1 MEQGSQW
8 EKAYTHGG
16 DVYRNEKIRMDF
28 SININPLGMPDFIK
42 QTAMD
47 GVEESARY
55 PDSRCRRL
63 RRLAAGFYGVQEE
76 TLVFGNGAA
85 ELIFGI
91 VRAVSPRRAVLTAP
105 SFTEY
110 EAALSSVGAEVLF
123 FPLKEEDD
131 FSLPADRY
139 LDFLK
144 SARPDMIFLCNPA
157 NPTGRLTP
165 GEEIRRILEFC
176 TVQGILAVVDECFLD
191 LAEEDERDSVLDLV
205 REGEKNI
212 FLLKA
217 FTKSFAM
224 AGLRLGYGFLA
235 DGELR
240 LKMQSQSQPWNVSI
254 PAQEAGCAAFGAERE
269 PYLREARKL
278 ISREREYL
286 REGLQ
291 RLGFYVFPSEANFL
305 LFKRTDRGDGG
316 ELYESLLS
324 RGILIRRCGDYQGLS
339 GDHYRICV
347 KKREENRAFLEN
359 LGEIY
364 KKR

>member
-42 QTAMD
+42 QAAMD

-110 EAALSSVGAEVLF
+110 EAALSSVGAEILF
-123 FPLKEEDD
+123 FPLKEEED

-165 GEEIRRILEFC
+165 VGEIRRILEFC

-205 REGEKNI
+205 RAGEKKV

-269 PYLREARKL
+269 PYLREA
-278 ISREREYL
+278 
-286 REGLQ
+286 LQ

-305 LFKRTDRGDGG
+305 LFKRADRGNGG

>member
-42 QTAMD
+42 QAAMD

-123 FPLKEEDD
+123 FPLKEEED

-139 LDFLK
+139 LDFLERQ
-144 SARPDMIFLCNPA
+144 AGYDLF
-157 NPTGRLTP
+157 
-165 GEEIRRILEFC
+165 
-176 TVQGILAVVDECFLD
+176 VQSGQSD
-191 LAEEDERDSVLDLV
+191 R
-205 REGEKNI
+205 
-212 FLLKA
+212 KA
-217 FTKSFAM
+217 D
-224 AGLRLGYGFLA
+224 AG
-235 DGELR
+235 
-240 LKMQSQSQPWNVSI
+240 
-254 PAQEAGCAAFGAERE
+254 
-269 PYLREARKL
+269 
-278 ISREREYL
+278 
-286 REGLQ
+286 
-291 RLGFYVFPSEANFL
+291 
-305 LFKRTDRGDGG
+305 RGDPPDPGV
-316 ELYESLLS
+316 LH
-324 RGILIRRCGDYQGLS
+324 RS
-339 GDHYRICV
+339 GDPCSGGRV
-347 KKREENRAFLEN
+347 LP
-359 LGEIY
+359 GSGGGG
-364 KKR
+364 

>member
-42 QTAMD
+42 QAAMD

-139 LDFLK
+139 LDF
-144 SARPDMIFLCNPA
+144 
-157 NPTGRLTP
+157 
-165 GEEIRRILEFC
+165 
-176 TVQGILAVVDECFLD
+176 
-191 LAEEDERDSVLDLV
+191 
-205 REGEKNI
+205 
-212 FLLKA
+212 
-217 FTKSFAM
+217 
-224 AGLRLGYGFLA
+224 
-235 DGELR
+235 
-240 LKMQSQSQPWNVSI
+240 
-254 PAQEAGCAAFGAERE
+254 
-269 PYLREARKL
+269 
-278 ISREREYL
+278 
-286 REGLQ
+286 
-291 RLGFYVFPSEANFL
+291 
-305 LFKRTDRGDGG
+305 
-316 ELYESLLS
+316 
-324 RGILIRRCGDYQGLS
+324 
-339 GDHYRICV
+339 
-347 KKREENRAFLEN
+347 
-359 LGEIY
+359 
-364 KKR
+364 

>member
-1 MEQGSQW
+1 
-8 EKAYTHGG
+8 
-16 DVYRNEKIRMDF
+16 MD
-28 SININPLGMPDFIK
+28 SG
-42 QTAMD
+42 
-47 GVEESARY
+47 
-55 PDSRCRRL
+55 
-63 RRLAAGFYGVQEE
+63 
-76 TLVFGNGAA
+76 
-85 ELIFGI
+85 
-91 VRAVSPRRAVLTAP
+91 
-105 SFTEY
+105 
-110 EAALSSVGAEVLF
+110 
-123 FPLKEEDD
+123 
-131 FSLPADRY
+131 
-139 LDFLK
+139 
-144 SARPDMIFLCNPA
+144 
-157 NPTGRLTP
+157 
-165 GEEIRRILEFC
+165 
-176 TVQGILAVVDECFLD
+176 
-191 LAEEDERDSVLDLV
+191 LDLV

>member
-42 QTAMD
+42 QAAMD

-123 FPLKEEDD
+123 FPLKEEED

-157 NPTGRLTP
+157 NPTRKADSRE
-165 GEEIRRILEFC
+165 EEICRILEFC

-205 REGEKNI
+205 RAGEKKV

-240 LKMQSQSQPWNVSI
+240 LKDAEPE
-254 PAQEAGCAAFGAERE
+254 PALERVHTGPGGRMRGLWSRAGALHPGSPEAHKPGAGIFKGR
-269 PYLREARKL
+269 PAKAGLL
-278 ISREREYL
+278 CIS
-286 REGLQ
+286 
-291 RLGFYVFPSEANFL
+291 LGGQFPF
-305 LFKRTDRGDGG
+305 
-316 ELYESLLS
+316 
-324 RGILIRRCGDYQGLS
+324 I
-339 GDHYRICV
+339 
-347 KKREENRAFLEN
+347 
-359 LGEIY
+359 
-364 KKR
+364 

>member
-42 QTAMD
+42 QAAMD

-123 FPLKEEDD
+123 FPLKEEED

-139 LDFLK
+139 
-144 SARPDMIFLCNPA
+144 
-157 NPTGRLTP
+157 
-165 GEEIRRILEFC
+165 
-176 TVQGILAVVDECFLD
+176 LD

-205 REGEKNI
+205 RAGEKKV

-269 PYLREARKL
+269 PYLREARRL
-278 ISREREYL
+278 IGQEREYL

>member
-1 MEQGSQW
+1 M
-8 EKAYTHGG
+8 
-16 DVYRNEKIRMDF
+16 
-28 SININPLGMPDFIK
+28 
-42 QTAMD
+42 
-47 GVEESARY
+47 
-55 PDSRCRRL
+55 
-63 RRLAAGFYGVQEE
+63 
-76 TLVFGNGAA
+76 
-85 ELIFGI
+85 
-91 VRAVSPRRAVLTAP
+91 
-105 SFTEY
+105 
-110 EAALSSVGAEVLF
+110 
-123 FPLKEEDD
+123 
-131 FSLPADRY
+131 
-139 LDFLK
+139 
-144 SARPDMIFLCNPA
+144 
-157 NPTGRLTP
+157 
-165 GEEIRRILEFC
+165 
-176 TVQGILAVVDECFLD
+176 
-191 LAEEDERDSVLDLV
+191 
-205 REGEKNI
+205 
-212 FLLKA
+212 LKA

-269 PYLREARKL
+269 PYLREARRL
-278 ISREREYL
+278 IGQEREYL

>member
-1 MEQGSQW
+1 M

-16 DVYRNEKIRMDF
+16 DVQNEKYGWIF
-28 SININPLGMPDFIK
+28 PLTSIHWECGFIK
-42 QTAMD
+42 QVAMD
-47 GVEESARY
+47 GVEESTRY

-123 FPLKEEDD
+123 FPLKEEED

-165 GEEIRRILEFC
+165 GEEICRILEFC
-176 TVQGILAVVDECFLD
+176 TVQGILEWWTSASWIW
-191 LAEEDERDSVLDLV
+191 R
-205 REGEKNI
+205 RR
-212 FLLKA
+212 
-217 FTKSFAM
+217 M
-224 AGLRLGYGFLA
+224 
-235 DGELR
+235 
-240 LKMQSQSQPWNVSI
+240 
-254 PAQEAGCAAFGAERE
+254 
-269 PYLREARKL
+269 
-278 ISREREYL
+278 
-286 REGLQ
+286 
-291 RLGFYVFPSEANFL
+291 
-305 LFKRTDRGDGG
+305 
-316 ELYESLLS
+316 
-324 RGILIRRCGDYQGLS
+324 RGIRYWIWCGQE
-339 GDHYRICV
+339 
-347 KKREENRAFLEN
+347 KKKFFC
-359 LGEIY
+359 
-364 KKR
+364 

>member
-42 QTAMD
+42 QAAMD

-110 EAALSSVGAEVLF
+110 EAALSS
-123 FPLKEEDD
+123 
-131 FSLPADRY
+131 
-139 LDFLK
+139 
-144 SARPDMIFLCNPA
+144 
-157 NPTGRLTP
+157 

-205 REGEKNI
+205 RAGEKKV

-269 PYLREARKL
+269 PYLREARRL
-278 ISREREYL
+278 IGQEREYL

>member
-1 MEQGSQW
+1 MEHAGQW

-16 DVYRNEKIRMDF
+16 DVYRNTKVRMDF

-42 QTAMD
+42 QAAMN

-55 PDSRCRRL
+55 PDSRCGRL
-63 RRLAAGFYGVQEE
+63 RSLAAGFYGVPEE
-76 TLVFGNGAA
+76 VLVFGNGAA

-91 VRAVSPRRAVLTAP
+91 VRAASPRRAVLTAP

-110 EAALSSVGAEVLF
+110 EAALSSAGAEILF
-123 FPLKEEDD
+123 FPLKEEEG
-131 FSLPADRY
+131 FSLPGDRY

-144 SARPDMIFLCNPA
+144 RSEPDLIFLCNPA
-157 NPTGRLTP
+157 NPSGRLTP
-165 GEEIRRILEFC
+165 GGEIRRILEFC
-176 TVQGILAVVDECFLD
+176 GSHGILAVIDECFLE
-191 LAEEDERDSVLDLV
+191 LAEEDEKNSVLDLV
-205 REGEKNI
+205 RAGERHI

-240 LKMQSQSQPWNVSI
+240 LKLQSQFQPWNVSI

-269 PYLREARKL
+269 AYLGEARKL
-278 ISREREYL
+278 IRQEREYL
-286 REGLQ
+286 SGGL
-291 RLGFYVFPSEANFL
+291 RKLGFDVFPSEANFL
-305 LFKRTDRGDGG
+305 LFKRPGEADGG
-316 ELYESLLS
+316 ELYPSLLS
-324 RGILIRRCGDYQGLS
+324 RGILIRRCGDYRGLT
-339 GDHYRICV
+339 GEHYRICV
-347 KKREENRAFLEN
+347 KKREENSVLLEN

-364 KKR
+364 KKE

>member
-42 QTAMD
+42 QAAMD

-123 FPLKEEDD
+123 FPLKEEED

-205 REGEKNI
+205 RAGEKKV

-240 LKMQSQSQPWNVSI
+240 LKMQSQE
-254 PAQEAGCAAFGAERE
+254 PALERVHTGPGGRMRGLWSRAGAL
-269 PYLREARKL
+269 PREARRL
-278 ISREREYL
+278 IGPGAGIFKGRPAKT
-286 REGLQ
+286 GLLCIS
-291 RLGFYVFPSEANFL
+291 LGGQFPFI
-305 LFKRTDRGDGG
+305 KRTDRGDGG

-324 RGILIRRCGDYQGLS
+324 RGILIRR
-339 GDHYRICV
+339 
-347 KKREENRAFLEN
+347 
-359 LGEIY
+359 
-364 KKR
+364 